1 MRVLT
6 ERPGIPGK
14 TDWRW
19 ACFRVAVDSLKAY
32 FDFDPKRKLDLEQLD
47 RLIRKG
53 APTLKRHFHPGTL
66 PSEAGMRFNM
76 IGYGKFRY
84 ANKSGKSTDWPVG
97 GVALQKNY
105 ISVYFAINKDNAPI
119 TRPYAGK
126 LGELRMGQNNFSFEK
141 FSDRNIAALSS
152 LFAQA
157 ASLFKSDPDNAIRS
171 MQS

>member
-1 MRVLT
+1 V
-6 ERPGIPGK
+6 GV
-14 TDWRW
+14 
-19 ACFRVAVDSLKAY
+19 FRVAVDSLQAY

-47 RLIRKG
+47 RLIRKS
-53 APTLKRHFHPGTL
+53 APTLKRHFRPGTL
-66 PSEAGMRFNM
+66 PGETGMRFNM

-84 ANKSGKSTDWPVG
+84 ANKSGKSTDWPVV

-105 ISVYFAINKDNAPI
+105 ISVYFTINQDNAPI

-126 LGELRMGQNNFSFEK
+126 LGELRIGQNNFSFEK
-141 FSDRNIAALSS
+141 FSDLNIAALTS